1 MRPFA
6 GAPRPCSKLPRF
18 FGPAPHAS
26 ATDMPFVRR
35 PTFSCKS
42 ECRCRRGAG
51 PLERALSDSESFTVD
66 PGRAEAFLPMWSS
79 AWPPARFRPS
89 RAGFASA
96 QVSGVQARNGS
107 PEDTD
112 LERISLR
119 GPRIKDLRDL
129 FMIESSARSRSRTLS
144 VLSVCEY
151 RGGLTHQRFQ
161 PQAFWRAPAVTL
173 IVPSPKSSLRAQ
185 RRSRSREA
193 SPAIPANG

>member
-1 MRPFA
+1 MRVQRTCRSFEGRLSLVSQNADAAAERVRSSARFPTV
-6 GAPRPCSKLPRF
+6 KVLP
-18 FGPAPHAS
+18 S
-26 ATDMPFVRR
+26 I
-35 PTFSCKS
+35 
-42 ECRCRRGAG
+42 RG
-51 PLERALSDSESFTVD
+51 E
-66 PGRAEAFLPMWSS
+66 AEAFLPMWSS

-129 FMIESSARSRSRTLS
+129 FVIESGARSRSRTLS

-151 RGGLTHQRFQ
+151 RGGLTQQRFQ
-161 PQAFWRAPAVTL
+161 PRAFWRAPAVTL